1 MERLVPK
8 YKISIIIRLLFFV
21 TNSGMGMLV
30 NEISPKIKNV
40 FIVVG
45 NGRNEI
51 IKNYLKGFLEKF
63 QF

>member
-1 MERLVPK
+1 
-8 YKISIIIRLLFFV
+8 V